1 MSFYVRFVFVLM
13 FSCWRILVENSQKCT
28 KLLQVLLY
36 AVSVVERHT
45 YFGLKFY
52 AGWHT
57 MAWLCTNK
65 STTTALFTLESWG
78 IHRVYYPIVLHFM
91 LYNIIAIKQS
101 KDNNEI
107 PILYTLW
114 KWNCLY
120 IKLGMGTNFIT
131 EGFAQKNVHENFFG
145 LYSNYFWIIISSLL
159 F

>member
-65 STTTALFTLESWG
+65 STTTTALFTLESWG
-78 IHRVYYPIVLHFM
+78 IHSILS
-91 LYNIIAIKQS
+91 NCIIFYAFTS
-101 KDNNEI
+101 K
-107 PILYTLW
+107 P
-114 KWNCLY
+114 
-120 IKLGMGTNFIT
+120 
-131 EGFAQKNVHENFFG
+131 
-145 LYSNYFWIIISSLL
+145 
-159 F
+159 

>member
-1 MSFYVRFVFVLM
+1 MSSYVRFVFVLM

-65 STTTALFTLESWG
+65 STTTTALFTLESWG
-78 IHRVYYPIVLHFM
+78 IHRVYYPIVLYFM
-91 LYNIIAIKQS
+91 LYNIKAIKQS
-101 KDNNEI
+101 KDNNET
-107 PILYTLW
+107 PILSVNTL
-114 KWNCLY
+114 NM
-120 IKLGMGTNFIT
+120 KLI
-131 EGFAQKNVHENFFG
+131 
-145 LYSNYFWIIISSLL
+145 W
-159 F
+159 

>member
-78 IHRVYYPIVLHFM
+78 IHRVYYPIVLYFM
-91 LYNIIAIKQS
+91 LYNIKAIKQS
-101 KDNNEI
+101 KDNNEYQFCTFFENEI
-107 PILYTLW
+107 FFIS
-114 KWNCLY
+114 NQVS
-120 IKLGMGTNFIT
+120 MGTNFIT
-131 EGFAQKNVHENFFG
+131 LEV
-145 LYSNYFWIIISSLL
+145 LL
-159 F
+159 KKCFITNMPFLLPI